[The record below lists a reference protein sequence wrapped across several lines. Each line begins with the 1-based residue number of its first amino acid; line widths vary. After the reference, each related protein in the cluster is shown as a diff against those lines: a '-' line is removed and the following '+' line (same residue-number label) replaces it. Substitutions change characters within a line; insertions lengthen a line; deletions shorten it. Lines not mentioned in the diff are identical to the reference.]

1 MLSPMF
7 GFAVRLA
14 IGITCSVLY
23 FSEALGP
30 GLPNYILT
38 FVMIMSAVWKWA
50 YRLVQLI
57 TGTSAKISRNTT
69 ASDEE
74 HGGISEHMEERIRQA
89 SEQLGNIS
97 VVHQTS
103 VSTKPAVASTHGA
116 FGKRGIARN

>member
-38 FVMIMSAVWKWA
+38 FVVIMSAVWKWA
-50 YRLVQLI
+50 FRLVQLI
-57 TGTSAKISRNTT
+57 TGTSARISRGSAGGDTQ
-69 ASDEE
+69 D
-74 HGGISEHMEERIRQA
+74 GISEHIEERIRNAALQFNNPTTDHSSA
-89 SEQLGNIS
+89 MSAKLPD
-97 VVHQTS
+97 TS
-103 VSTKPAVASTHGA
+103 AQKA
-116 FGKRGIARN
+116 FGKRR